1 MWNGCNLSL
10 YHATK
15 SPNKKMCVL
24 YNILCDGDKNDKES
38 CPAWGEAAAAEKYY
52 KEKLEEDKIF
62 NKIRVD
68 ILSYQ

>member
-10 YHATK
+10 YHETR

-24 YNILCDGDKNDKES
+24 YQIHCDGTKNDKES
-38 CPAWGEAAAAEKYY
+38 CPAWGQAVEAEKYY
-52 KEKLEEDKIF
+52 KEKLEEDKTF